1 MKMLIEIPDS
11 MFDYCKGYL
20 LYKDKGETHS
30 DAFELLAI
38 AIVAGDKVTSD
49 TVVMER
55 YRLGRSI
62 AFNIRS
68 GQVLHKTEF
77 EAKQGPVAGYY
88 HFFCPACTSS
98 IAINDEYIKNAT
110 EVREVRC

>member
-1 MKMLIEIPDS
+1 MKMLIEASNDLIKV
-11 MFDYCKGYL
+11 CKEYL
-20 LYKDKGETHS
+20 WERDRNNFPSEAL
-30 DAFELLAI
+30 ELLAI
-38 AIVAGDKVTSD
+38 AIVTGDKVQED
-49 TVVMER
+49 TVVIER

-88 HFFCPACTSS
+88 HLFCPACTSS